1 MSENGDLNER
11 NIKELALSKKTGST
25 RRLGKIFPGRD
36 HEPGPKVLI
45 IGSGFAGYFATR
57 RLERRLRGTGVQLA
71 MLSATDGFL
80 YSPLLAD
87 VAAGAVD
94 PRSVVVPLSG
104 TLAGVTIVCGRVHG

>member
-1 MSENGDLNER
+1 
-11 NIKELALSKKTGST
+11 
-25 RRLGKIFPGRD
+25 
-36 HEPGPKVLI
+36 
-45 IGSGFAGYFATR
+45 
-57 RLERRLRGTGVQLA
+57 